1 MKKNKESNSLTKEFT
16 RYAERDENTE
26 DGNNIQVDKFV
37 HSLHQDSNSSLML
50 SGSYTLVS

>member
-37 HSLHQDSNSSLML
+37 HSLHQDSN
-50 SGSYTLVS
+50 